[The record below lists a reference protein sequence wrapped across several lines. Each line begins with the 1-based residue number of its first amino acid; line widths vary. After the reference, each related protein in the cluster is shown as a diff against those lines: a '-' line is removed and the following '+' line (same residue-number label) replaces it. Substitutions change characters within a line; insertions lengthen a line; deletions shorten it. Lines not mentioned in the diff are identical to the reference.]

1 MDSIEIYCLK
11 DFSLDDILTKHLD
24 FYKSCHATVTDG
36 EDMYGNWVPF
46 FTDET
51 QQLPRKSSLYPKYQ
65 YLIHLIIEGCIRNKD
80 NKVHLHSLRVLKPLF
95 GDSYRDMLYNL
106 NAMGVIS
113 LGSYEVGKHS
123 TPITLNDWNID
134 KCQCSNKKVIGY
146 HIKYTSICSR
156 INKELSKKIPDN
168 DFFRQYNENLG
179 MLHMVDKEGAQKFAQ
194 SLKNEPHTC
203 HYIQWKIKSIER
215 QQAIT
220 SVDRCGRIYH
230 YLTNLPREMKSFLNI
245 KFSVD
250 CHNSHPLLLNYLLI
264 KEYQIN
270 DTILEEVYNIID
282 GEGGIYYHNVS
293 ESLRNRLKN
302 KGLRE
307 SYFDGI
313 PDDVL
318 QYIYETSKGILWD
331 RFTEM
336 YLSKYDRNEV
346 KEKMLACVF
355 YGDEH
360 AAKHSEMG
368 KDFAR
373 EFPSV
378 ARYILKIKRGVDAN
392 LSIAFMRVESKIF
405 REILARCFD
414 NGWNVVSIHDNI
426 VVLDTPAN
434 KDVSREDVEEIMRE
448 VYNKYQLHPSFGS

>member
-1 MDSIEIYCLK
+1 MK
-11 DFSLDDILTKHLD
+11 DFSLDDILNKHLD
-24 FYKSCHATVTDG
+24 FYKSSRSIVTDG
-36 EDMYGNWVPF
+36 EDKNGNWVPF

-65 YLIHLIIEGCIRNKD
+65 YLIHLIIEGCIRSKD
-80 NKVHLHSLRVLKPLF
+80 NKVHLHSLRILKPIF
-95 GDSYRDMLYNL
+95 GDAYRDMLYNL
-106 NAMGVIS
+106 NAMGVIA

-134 KCQCSNKKVIGY
+134 KCHCCNKKVIGY

-156 INKELSKKIPDN
+156 TTRELSKRIPVDT
-168 DFFRQYNENLG
+168 FYQQYNENLG
-179 MLHMVDKEGAQKFAQ
+179 MLKMVDKDGAEKYAL
-194 SLKNEPHTC
+194 SNKDDDPHSF
-203 HYIQWKIKSIER
+203 HYIQWKIKSIEQ

-220 SVDRCGRIYH
+220 SVDRSGRIYH

-245 KFSVD
+245 KLSVD

-270 DTILEEVYNIID
+270 NTILEEVYNIIE
-282 GEGGIYYHNVS
+282 GEGDIYYHNVS
-293 ESLRNRLKN
+293 ESLHNRLKD
-302 KGLRE
+302 KGLQE
-307 SYFDGI
+307 SCFDGI

-331 RFTEM
+331 RFTEK
-336 YLSKYDRNEV
+336 YLNKYDRSEV
-346 KEKMLACVF
+346 KQKMFACVF
-355 YGDEH
+355 YADEH
-360 AAKHSEMG
+360 TAKHSEMG

-373 EFPSV
+373 EFPNVSS
-378 ARYILKIKRGVDAN
+378 YILKIKRNDDAN
-392 LSIAFMRVESKIF
+392 LAIALMRMESKIF

-414 NGWNVVSIHDNI
+414 NGWNVVSIHDSI
-426 VVLDTPAN
+426 VMLDTQAN
-434 KDVSREDVEEIMRE
+434 KDVAREDVEEIMRE